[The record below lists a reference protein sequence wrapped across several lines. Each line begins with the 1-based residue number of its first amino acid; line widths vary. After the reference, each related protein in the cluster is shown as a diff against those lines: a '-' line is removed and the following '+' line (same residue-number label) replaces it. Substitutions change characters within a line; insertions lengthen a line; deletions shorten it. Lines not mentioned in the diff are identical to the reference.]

1 MVRGGQRKSVEDMPS
16 EGGVPLGV
24 PKNIVEFA

>member
-1 MVRGGQRKSVEDMPS
+1 MVREGQRKSVEDMPS
-16 EGGVPLGV
+16 KGGVPLGV